1 MDPWRCEASITDASR
16 SIHMYRRCNAIDAQI
31 RWEIPVVIISHVS
44 VDLRLKSGNHVRIF
58 RQLDITQEDIGLR
71 ASTEEHV
78 VLRLEPEV

>member
-1 MDPWRCEASITDASR
+1 
-16 SIHMYRRCNAIDAQI
+16 MYRRCNAIDAQI
-31 RWEIPVVIISHVS
+31 RWEIPVVIISHVC
-44 VDLRLKSGNHVRIF
+44 VDLRLKSGNHIRIF